1 MKTSLPTALVYGWDR
16 FGEVTLQS
24 DVYWEENL
32 QENVIIQS
40 YQSSENFKTDF
51 AKHRSDI
58 IVVFGDIPKEISDI
72 TIYDSVI
79 ASKLIQYDEYLI
91 DNVFANVIVCKS
103 TFWECK
109 SQKEI
114 YANKETPILSV
125 FTPAYKTN
133 ERIFRTYDSLNRQT
147 YQNWEWVV
155 VDDSPEGDYKTWEYL
170 KQLASTDHR
179 INVYRMTPN

>member
-58 IVVFGDIPKEISDI
+58 IVVFGDIPK
-72 TIYDSVI
+72 
-79 ASKLIQYDEYLI
+79 
-91 DNVFANVIVCKS
+91 
-103 TFWECK
+103 
-109 SQKEI
+109 
-114 YANKETPILSV
+114 
-125 FTPAYKTN
+125 
-133 ERIFRTYDSLNRQT
+133 
-147 YQNWEWVV
+147 
-155 VDDSPEGDYKTWEYL
+155 
-170 KQLASTDHR
+170 
-179 INVYRMTPN
+179 